1 MVIVRL
7 FKFLA
12 YAAVIFWSLLVL
24 LPFIFV
30 SLFGLKSNTAIFSNP
45 LGLFDFVPQWQNYVT
60 AWNAGPSSSATIGV
74 FFLNSA
80 IIAITALITSLSI
93 SVPAAYFTSFL
104 TRAWNQRILLL
115 VIVGTV
121 VPIIMLVIPYFRAF
135 NALGLLNNPVAT
147 GIVYGALNIPTA
159 FLLMNRFFIDFPREV
174 LEAGMLDGLGPFRTF
189 IRLVLPLSKGQIVAV
204 SVLNL
209 IFAWTDYQISI
220 VLLTK
225 RDAQPISVGLLSFI
239 GDFSADYGPM
249 FAGLTLASL
258 PVLILYVFFSRYV
271 TKGIALGGISK

>member
-1 MVIVRL
+1 MVIAKML
-7 FKFLA
+7 KFVA

-135 NALGLLNNPVAT
+135 NALSLLNNPVAT
-147 GIVYGALNIPTA
+147 GVVYGALNIPTA

-225 RDAQPISVGLLSFI
+225 RAAQPISVGLLSFI

>member
-1 MVIVRL
+1 MVIVKML
-7 FKFLA
+7 KLLV

-30 SLFGLKSNTAIFSNP
+30 SLFGLKSNTAIYSNP
-45 LGLFDFVPQWQNYVT
+45 LGLFDFAPQWENYVT
-60 AWNAGPSSSATIGV
+60 AWNAGPGSDATIGV

-80 IIAITALITSLSI
+80 IIAITALATSLSI

-189 IRLVLPLSKGQIVAV
+189 LRLVLPLSKGQIVAV

-209 IFAWTDYQISI
+209 IFAWTDYQIAI
-220 VLLTK
+220 VLLTR

-258 PVLILYVFFSRYV
+258 PVLLLYVFFSRYV

>member
-60 AWNAGPSSSATIGV
+60 AWNAGPNSSATIGV

-135 NALGLLNNPVAT
+135 NALSLLNNPVAT
-147 GIVYGALNIPTA
+147 GVVYGALNIPTA

>member
-1 MVIVRL
+1 MVIARML
-7 FKFLA
+7 KFLV

-45 LGLFDFVPQWQNYVT
+45 LGLFDFVPQWQNFIT